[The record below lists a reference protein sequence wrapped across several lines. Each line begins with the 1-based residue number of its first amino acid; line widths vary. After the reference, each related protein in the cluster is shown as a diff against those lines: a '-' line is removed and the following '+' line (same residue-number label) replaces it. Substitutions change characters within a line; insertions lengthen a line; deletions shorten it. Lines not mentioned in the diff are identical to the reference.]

1 MQRLPVTHLE
11 EGQSRDDAA
20 AEALGDRQVR
30 SELPASMTMIS

>member
-20 AEALGDRQVR
+20 AEALGDRQVP
-30 SELPASMTMIS
+30 SELSSTTMIS